1 MGKGCSMKSTGQ
13 LGNTFLPRLISNYSR
28 LATNP
33 NTPTLPLYH
42 RCGKVTNGNPTISCT
57 IPYHIV
63 PENTIIYMCH
73 PIPMM
78 ETLWWK
84 QTPSQ
89 TYGPTI
95 FYQDVIQ
102 TSFFR
107 INKWEIVICCKRS
120 RKRGQIVI
128 FVFHRHVW
136 IHDTSRPGSAGRGD
150 LKTNWLLFSIL
161 RICIV
166 ERLQRRSFLII
177 MHLVRISSLSWAGI
191 PR

>member
-1 MGKGCSMKSTGQ
+1 MPPNPHDGDIVVK
-13 LGNTFLPRLISNYSR
+13 
-28 LATNP
+28 TNP
-33 NTPTLPLYH
+33 L
-42 RCGKVTNGNPTISCT
+42 SD
-57 IPYHIV
+57 
-63 PENTIIYMCH
+63 
-73 PIPMM
+73 
-78 ETLWWK
+78 
-84 QTPSQ
+84 
-89 TYGPTI
+89 GPTI

-107 INKWEIVICCKRS
+107 INKWEIAICCKRS
-120 RKRGQIVI
+120 RKRGRLLF

-166 ERLQRRSFLII
+166 ERIQQRSFLII

-191 PR
+191 PRWLPPWHKFAFILGENTLISRKVSEHTKHSTALSPKRGWFQIFPWTLICV

>member
-42 RCGKVTNGNPTISCT
+42 RCGKVTNGNPTISCA

-107 INKWEIVICCKRS
+107 INKWEIAICCKRS
-120 RKRGQIVI
+120 RKG
-128 FVFHRHVW
+128 
-136 IHDTSRPGSAGRGD
+136 GR
-150 LKTNWLLFSIL
+150 LLFLFFTVMFESTIL
-161 RICIV
+161 PARA
-166 ERLQRRSFLII
+166 RLGEVIWKQIDYCSVF
-177 MHLVRISSLSWAGI
+177 
-191 PR
+191 

>member
-42 RCGKVTNGNPTISCT
+42 SRGNLTSLPYHLYHVPYHS
-57 IPYHIV
+57 IPYCTK
-63 PENTIIYMCH
+63 NTIIYMCH

-89 TYGPTI
+89 TA

-107 INKWEIVICCKRS
+107 INKWEIAICCKRS
-120 RKRGQIVI
+120 RKG
-128 FVFHRHVW
+128 
-136 IHDTSRPGSAGRGD
+136 GR
-150 LKTNWLLFSIL
+150 L
-161 RICIV
+161 
-166 ERLQRRSFLII
+166 SFLFFTVMFESTILPARARLGEVI
-177 MHLVRISSLSWAGI
+177 WKQIDYCSVF
-191 PR
+191 